1 MLLAREKTTPLK
13 AVERL
18 AGMQAQEPK
27 PPFIGLWTRLE
38 GFRREQLV
46 KALSERKLV
55 RGTGLRGTLHLVS
68 ARDYVAFRSVLE
80 PMLER
85 SVTSLGDRAEGLEMD
100 EILPLARKLLK
111 GRPQPFKEL
120 CATLQKERS
129 HLDDRALRRAVRMEL
144 PLILVPSEDS
154 WGFPRVADFDLAETW
169 IGKSLKGKPAPDRLA
184 LRYLAAFG
192 PATAADFQ
200 TWSGLQ
206 GGQALFDGLRA
217 KLMSFEDERGRELFD
232 LADAPRPGARASA
245 PPRFLPEFDNLLLAH
260 KDRSRVI
267 ADEHRS
273 AVFTKNL
280 RVRATFLVDG
290 LAAGTWVVERKKRAA
305 ALQLTPFDKLSKAA
319 VKELTTE
326 GDKLLRFLEE
336 DADEYEVKT
345 G

>member
-1 MLLAREKTTPLK
+1 MLLAREKATVLK

-27 PPFIGLWTRLE
+27 PPFIGLWSRLE

-46 KALSERKLV
+46 EALDKRRLV

-68 ARDYVAFRSVLE
+68 ARDYVAFRPVLE

-85 SVTSLGDRAEGLEMD
+85 SVTSLGDRAEGLAMD

-111 GRPQPFKEL
+111 QRPQPFKEL
-120 CATLQKERS
+120 CATLHAES
-129 HLDDRALRRAVRMEL
+129 PHVDDRALRRAVRMEL
-144 PLILVPSEDS
+144 PLILVPAEDR
-154 WGFPRVADFDLAETW
+154 WGFPRIADFDLAETW
-169 IGKSLKGKPAPDRLA
+169 IGKPLKGKPAPEKLA

-192 PATAADFQ
+192 PASAADFQ

-206 GGQALFDGLRA
+206 GGKALMDGLRP
-217 KLMSFEDERGRELFD
+217 KLASFEDERGRELFD
-232 LADAPRPGARASA
+232 LPDAPRPDEEAEA

-267 ADEHRS
+267 ADKHRS
-273 AVFTKNL
+273 TVFTKNL

-290 LAAGTWVVERKKRAA
+290 LVAGTWEVERKKRVATLKVA
-305 ALQLTPFDKLSKAA
+305 PFAKVTKSVARELADEGEALT
-319 VKELTTE
+319 
-326 GDKLLRFLEE
+326 RFLEE
-336 DADEYEVKT
+336 DAEDVAVKI